1 MSARPPCPD
10 RRDWMARCA
19 RGGAVLAVGAL
30 GTGPGAMGA
39 RAQTRPP
46 SARPWR
52 IVAVT
57 YRGRTE
63 VEDGFEAHFRER
75 GLPIEFIHRDIALD
89 ATRLPALVPEI
100 RALRPD
106 LVTTWGT
113 PVTLGLVGP
122 WNGADPQRH
131 LTELPVVFSLVAAP
145 VSSGLVPSMASSGR
159 NLTGVSH
166 VPPLA
171 SQMQVMADYRPFR
184 RVGVLHSPN
193 EANTQAVLQ
202 ALRERGRARG
212 FEVMDRPFATNPAGQ
227 PVAEG
232 ARERVAALRAAGA
245 EWLYLPPDS
254 FLGTQLRSAVLPEA
268 LAQRLPT
275 FASTEQQ
282 IAAGALT
289 GLVSRYASVGRF
301 AAYKAEQILREGRA
315 PASLPVETL
324 SRFALQVRLPLAR
337 ALGLPPPL
345 AWFNRAE
352 LLDG

>member
-1 MSARPPCPD
+1 MSARPPCPE
-10 RRDWMARCA
+10 RRAWMA

-39 RAQTRPP
+39 WAQTRSP
-46 SARPWR
+46 ARRPWR

-75 GLPIEFIHRDIALD
+75 ALPIEFIHRDIGLD
-89 ATRLPALVPEI
+89 PARLPALVTEI
-100 RALRPD
+100 RAIRPD

-122 WNGADPQRH
+122 WNGVDPQRH

-145 VSSGLVPSMASSGR
+145 VSSGLVPSTASSGR
-159 NLTGVSH
+159 NVTGVSH

-171 SQMQVMADYRPFR
+171 AQMQVMADYRPFR

-193 EANTQAVLQ
+193 EANTQAVLK
-202 ALRERGRARG
+202 ALREHGRAHG
-212 FEVMDRPFATNPAGQ
+212 FEVMDRPFATNAAGQ